1 GCTNG
6 KSKLI
11 RPPPPKPGRQFPSS
25 PPCRPI
31 IPDPLRRFFRPK
43 IPAPPFPQ
51 VRLLKNATGR
61 RLFADELL
69 DFGPFI
75 EKEAQIAHEI
85 SGALA
90 LAHRSNDHADA
101 FGNVELAQNF
111 AETIAFFRLFDFPRN
126 AAAIAEW
133 HQDQI
138 APGET
143 EIGGDARSLCSN
155 RALGDLHDDFRADRI
170 DARNV
175 FGGDPFA
182 RPFVGRP
189 IDFFDATVER
199 GGNGIPEMEEGVFFE
214 ADVHEHRLQPN
225 LDVLDFALVNA
236 ADDVARAF
244 PLDAV
249 FFKLAVLEQGDPAL
263 EFSHAE
269 DEVVAGLA

>member
-1 GCTNG
+1 MN
-6 KSKLI
+6 LI
-11 RPPPPKPGRQFPSS
+11 APPPRNLADHFAH
-25 PPCRPI
+25 
-31 IPDPLRRFFRPK
+31 PLRRRAIIANHFVDFFGQKIAHRP
-43 IPAPPFPQ
+43 FHQ

-85 SGALA
+85 SGTLA

-111 AETIAFFRLFDFPRN
+111 AETIAFFRLFDFSRN

-155 RALGDLHDDFRADRI
+155 RAFGDLHDDFRADRI

-189 IDFFDATVER
+189 IDFFDAAVER
-199 GGNGIPEMEEGVFFE
+199 GGNSIPEMEEGVFFE

-263 EFSHAE
+263 ELFHAE
-269 DEVVAGLA
+269 DEFVAGLA